1 MFFRS
6 IGHRD
11 VHITWLLL
19 AMHVHYKSSII
30 MRRILLLYSTDIRV
44 SPYDVI
50 IYTNYVSYLPL
61 KLFIS
66 IIQKI
71 QHIERSPFLQW
82 LNY

>member
-1 MFFRS
+1 
-6 IGHRD
+6 
-11 VHITWLLL
+11 
-19 AMHVHYKSSII
+19 MHVHYKSSII
-30 MRRILLLYSTDIRV
+30 MRRILLLYSTDIRIEWV